1 MPDIIKSAGVVAVT
15 AEPDCRGLRRGDGG
29 DEMGTLVTSDEA
41 GLDAAERLEGSAHR
55 RSLSFDGTSFVAS
68 LGASGAS
75 LLDGS
80 TIFEAPELFEKITTL
95 PEHYLARP
103 EREILTG
110 AVREIGTLAGK
121 ERAVVEFGSGS
132 SANTSRK

>member
-1 MPDIIKSAGVVAVT
+1 
-15 AEPDCRGLRRGDGG
+15 
-29 DEMGTLVTSDEA
+29 MGTLVTSDEA
-41 GLDAAERLEGSAHR
+41 GLDAAERLEGGAHR

-80 TIFEAPELFEKITTL
+80 TIFGALSCFEKITTL
-95 PEHYLARP
+95 PEYYLARA

-121 ERAVVEFGSGS
+121 ERVVVEFGSGS